1 MSAVIARSLSTAGR
15 VLATAGLLGAL
26 AAPAAAT
33 PVPAPSPTPV
43 PAVKTP
49 VTDTCPHKQLP
60 PPAVDA
66 SEVPKPGQ
74 PTPAPLPVPDPPVGG
89 GKLAGCGLV
98 VPDGAPPVPPG
109 IDSAGWLIAD
119 VTDGTV
125 LAAKD
130 PHGRY
135 RPAST
140 IKILLAQV
148 ALRDLDL
155 RTVVEGTAEDAA
167 QEGNG
172 AGVNVGGRYTVEQ
185 LLEGLLLAS
194 GNDAAHALARQLGGV
209 EATVTKMN
217 ALAASLGARDTR
229 TASPS
234 GLDGP
239 GMSSSPYDM
248 ALLLRAALQDERFV
262 RIAAT
267 PQVTF
272 PGHPPVPT
280 TAPPA
285 PPSPGQSAPPAPTSV
300 APYPIVNENRLLTD
314 FPGAVAGKN
323 GYTDDAKK
331 TFVGA
336 VDRDGHRYVIVQMFG
351 LSQTG
356 NTYWDQYRRLLDY
369 GVALRGTSVGT
380 LVKAEG
386 AAQRPDHGDADRVV
400 ESGPS
405 GMGNG
410 TRLLIG
416 LGGLALIAVL
426 VGAAMRTNRG
436 R

>member
-119 VTDGTV
+119 ATDGTV

-209 EATVTKMN
+209 GAAVTKMN

-380 LVKAEG
+380 LVEAEG
-386 AAQRPDHGDADRVV
+386 AAQRPDHGGADRVV

>member
-1 MSAVIARSLSTAGR
+1 MSAMIARTLTTAGR

-33 PVPAPSPTPV
+33 PGPAPSPTPG
-43 PAVKTP
+43 PAAKTL
-49 VTDTCPHKQLP
+49 VTDACPHKQVP
-60 PPAVDA
+60 PPAVDE

-74 PTPAPLPVPDPPVGG
+74 PSPTPLAVPDPPVGG
-89 GKLAGCGLV
+89 AKLGGCGVV

-125 LAAKD
+125 VAAKD

-140 IKILLAQV
+140 IKVLLAQV

-155 RTVVEGTAEDAA
+155 TTVVEGTAEDAA

-172 AGVNVGGRYTVEQ
+172 AGVNVGGRYTVER

-209 EATVTKMN
+209 DATLTKMN

-248 ALLLRAALQDERFV
+248 ALILRAALRDDRFV
-262 RIAAT
+262 RIAST
-267 PQVTF
+267 KQVTF

-280 TAPPA
+280 TAPTT
-285 PPSPGQSAPPAPTSV
+285 PPPPGQSPPPAPTSV

-336 VDRDGHRYVIVQMFG
+336 VDRDGRRYVIVQMFG

-369 GVALRGTSVGT
+369 GVALRGKSVGT
-380 LVKAEG
+380 LV
-386 AAQRPDHGDADRVV
+386 AADGSAHRPEHGQADAVV

-416 LGGLALIAVL
+416 LGGLGLIAVL

>member
-1 MSAVIARSLSTAGR
+1 MIARTLSAAGR
-15 VLATAGLLGAL
+15 TIATVGLLGAL
-26 AAPAAAT
+26 VAPAAAT
-33 PVPAPSPTPV
+33 PVPAPSPTPG
-43 PAVKTP
+43 PAVKTL
-49 VTDTCPHKQLP
+49 VTDACPHKQVP

-74 PTPAPLPVPDPPVGG
+74 PAPSPLPVPDPPVGG
-89 GKLAGCGLV
+89 EKLSGCGLV

-109 IDSAGWLIAD
+109 IDSAGWLVAD
-119 VTDGTV
+119 ATDGAV
-125 LAAKD
+125 VAAKD

-140 IKILLAQV
+140 IKLLLAQV

-155 RTVVEGTAEDAA
+155 DTVVEGTAEDDG
-167 QEGNG
+167 QEGDA
-172 AGVNVGGRYTVEQ
+172 AGVAPGGRYTVKD
-185 LLEGLLLAS
+185 LLEGLLLIS
-194 GNDAAHALARQLGGV
+194 GNDTAHALARQLGGV
-209 EATVTKMN
+209 DEAVRKMN
-217 ALAASLGARDTR
+217 KLAASLGARDTR
-229 TASPS
+229 AATPS

-248 ALLLRAALQDERFV
+248 ALILRAALQDKRFV
-262 RIAAT
+262 EIASTRRI
-267 PQVTF
+267 TF

-280 TAPPA
+280 TAPATPLPPGA
-285 PPSPGQSAPPAPTSV
+285 SPPPSPTSV

-336 VDRDGHRYVIVQMFG
+336 VDRDGHRYIIVQMFG
-351 LSQTG
+351 LSHTG

-369 GVALRGTSVGT
+369 GVALRGKSVGT
-380 LVKAEG
+380 LVSSEATPPASE
-386 AAQRPDHGDADRVV
+386 HGGETETVV

-416 LGGLALIAVL
+416 LGGLAVIAAL
-426 VGAAMRTNRG
+426 VGAAMRTNRS

>member
-1 MSAVIARSLSTAGR
+1 MSAVIARSLTTAGR
-15 VLATAGLLGAL
+15 FLATAGLLGAL

-43 PAVKTP
+43 PAVKTL
-49 VTDTCPHKQLP
+49 VTDACPHKQVP

-74 PTPAPLPVPDPPVGG
+74 PTPAPLAVPDPPVGG

-125 LAAKD
+125 VAAKD

-140 IKILLAQV
+140 IKVLLAQV

-209 EATVTKMN
+209 DATLTKMN

-248 ALLLRAALQDERFV
+248 ALILRAALRDDRFV

-280 TAPPA
+280 TAPSM
-285 PPSPGQSAPPAPTSV
+285 PPPPGQSPPPAPTSL

-351 LSQTG
+351 LAQTG
-356 NTYWDQYRRLLDY
+356 NSYWDQYRRLLDY
-369 GVALRGTSVGT
+369 GVALRGKSVGT
-380 LVKAEG
+380 LVEADG
-386 AAQRPDHGDADRVV
+386 SAQRPEHGPDAVV

-405 GMGNG
+405 GMSNG

>member
-1 MSAVIARSLSTAGR
+1 M
-15 VLATAGLLGAL
+15 
-26 AAPAAAT
+26 
-33 PVPAPSPTPV
+33 
-43 PAVKTP
+43 
-49 VTDTCPHKQLP
+49 
-60 PPAVDA
+60 
-66 SEVPKPGQ
+66 
-74 PTPAPLPVPDPPVGG
+74 
-89 GKLAGCGLV
+89 
-98 VPDGAPPVPPG
+98 
-109 IDSAGWLIAD
+109 
-119 VTDGTV
+119 

-209 EATVTKMN
+209 GAAVTKMN
-217 ALAASLGARDTR
+217 ALAASLGARYTR

-380 LVKAEG
+380 LVEAEG
-386 AAQRPDHGDADRVV
+386 AAQRPDHGGADRVV

>member
-1 MSAVIARSLSTAGR
+1 MIARALRTAA
-15 VLATAGLLGAL
+15 VVGLLGAL
-26 AAPAAAT
+26 AVAPAGAT
-33 PVPAPSPTPV
+33 PVPAPSPVPG
-43 PAVKTP
+43 PAVKTQ
-49 VTDTCPHKQLP
+49 VTDSCPHKQVP
-60 PPAVDA
+60 PPAVDE
-66 SEVPKPGQ
+66 SEVPEPGRAA
-74 PTPAPLPVPDPPVGG
+74 PSPLPVPDPPVGG
-89 GKLAGCGLV
+89 AKLGGCGLV
-98 VPDGAPPVPPG
+98 LPDGAPPVPPG
-109 IDSAGWLIAD
+109 IDSAGWVVAD

-125 LAAKD
+125 VAAKD

-140 IKILLAQV
+140 IKVLLAQV
-148 ALRDLDL
+148 VLRDLDL
-155 RTVVEGTAEDAA
+155 DTVVEGTAEDAA

-209 EATVTKMN
+209 DAAVAKMN
-217 ALAASLGARDTR
+217 ELAASLGARDTR

-248 ALLLRAALQDERFV
+248 ALILRAALRDERFV

-280 TAPPA
+280 TAPSTPPA
-285 PPSPGQSAPPAPTSV
+285 PGQNPPPPPTSV

-323 GYTDDAKK
+323 GYTDDARK

-336 VDRDGHRYVIVQMFG
+336 VDRDGRRYVIVQMFG
-351 LSQTG
+351 LSYAG

-369 GVALRGTSVGT
+369 GVALRGKSVGT
-380 LVKAEG
+380 LVGADGDSSHGGEGSSRAEG
-386 AAQRPDHGDADRVV
+386 TDPVV

-405 GMGNG
+405 GMAGG